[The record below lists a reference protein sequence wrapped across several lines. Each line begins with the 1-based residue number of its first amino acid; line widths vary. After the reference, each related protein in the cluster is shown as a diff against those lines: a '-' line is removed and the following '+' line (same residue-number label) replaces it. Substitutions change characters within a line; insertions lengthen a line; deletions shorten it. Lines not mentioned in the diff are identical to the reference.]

1 MIGVSTHILD
11 TALGRPA
18 AGVPVRLEPGGGGA
32 PLAVAVTDADGRVKN
47 WLPQGLPPGR
57 YRLIF
62 GTGEWLRATGRDSV
76 YLEIAIEVELKEG
89 EKHYHLPLLLAPN
102 GYTTYRGS

>member
-1 MIGVSTHILD
+1 
-11 TALGRPA
+11 
-18 AGVPVRLEPGGGGA
+18 
-32 PLAVAVTDADGRVKN
+32 
-47 WLPQGLPPGR
+47 
-57 YRLIF
+57 
-62 GTGEWLRATGRDSV
+62 V